1 MSPVRHVHMLPAQH
15 VHMSP
20 VRRVY
25 MLRVHTFICYVPTC
39 SCRTPVHMITSFQ
52 AHMFIRAR
60 VHNYIRNTLI
70 TGHMIT
76 YTLDHALF
84 PRSPVHTRSTRMLS
98 CSLDHSP
105 MRSYGMYT

>member
-1 MSPVRHVHMLPAQH
+1 
-15 VHMSP
+15 
-20 VRRVY
+20 
-25 MLRVHTFICYVPTC
+25 
-39 SCRTPVHMITSFQ
+39 MITSFQ

-76 YTLDHALF
+76 YTLDHPLF